1 MSESGIPWD
10 RYVAALK
17 RRRALVGGIVVA
29 AVALGFV
36 ATRFFRPTYEV
47 HSTIWL
53 ANSGAPARQNELP
66 RNERL
71 LAAPAWGEV
80 LRSYTV
86 LDPVVDAMSLFVT
99 PAHAADSVVID
110 DFHATPT
117 VAAGKYRLE
126 VSADGRSYI
135 LKDKD
140 GRTVDRGSAGDSIG
154 RALGFRWAPPPPA
167 LGRDRKIEFTVLNPR
182 QAAIKLRDR
191 LVVGFPDTSFL
202 SVRLTGP
209 RPARD
214 AAILNAIGRQ
224 FVTTAAMLTSGSQSQ
239 SAQQLQA
246 QLAQAQSKLSASED
260 ALRSYRSGTVGLPSQ
275 DAATGARDPSFNA
288 LYDQRAE
295 LDSVRADRQALQ
307 RVLAAKSSGQGLD
320 AAALLA
326 IPSIREAPEMTGA
339 LADLTKAESNLQALR
354 RTYTDEFASVRD
366 ARAEVNRI
374 KQQTLPAL
382 AQGVLDRL
390 RSRENELGSRV
401 AAANGALRSVPG
413 RAIDEQRLERDVQMN
428 AAIYTALRNQYDGAR
443 LSEVAAVP
451 GVAVL
456 DSAVAPL
463 EPVTNTVPGILL
475 ASLLAGVA
483 LAIAAA
489 LLLDASDKRLWYPE
503 QVEALGY
510 EIVGAIPR
518 VSGRGGAT
526 DPVAAGL
533 VNEACRAL
541 RLNILNAVLGARPV
555 MLSVLSAE
563 AGDGKSFVSAE
574 LARCFAQ
581 AGQRTILLDGDV
593 RRGGVDQTFAIDR
606 APGFTDYLAGH
617 ATLDAVIRPTSQKN
631 LSVVPSGTRLAEGPE
646 LIGSPALP
654 AAIAALAARCEV
666 LLVDT
671 PPLGAGADAAALAT
685 ATGNAVLVIRAGK
698 TDRKAAKARLAFIE
712 RLPVKMFGVVLNA
725 IRAEGMFA
733 AYGYLPEY
741 AVFAPKSY
749 GAADSARSADD
760 ERPLADARTSEP
772 DADAPASRVAPAA
785 RSENHW

>member
-10 RYVAALK
+10 RYLAALK
-17 RRRALVGGIVVA
+17 RRRALVAGIVVA

-53 ANSGAPARQNELP
+53 ANGASTARPNELP
-66 RNERL
+66 GNERL

-99 PAHAADSVVID
+99 PAHAADSAIVD
-110 DFHATPT
+110 GFHATPT
-117 VAAGKYRLE
+117 IAAGKYRLE
-126 VSADGRSYI
+126 MSADGRSYT

-140 GRTVDRGSAGDSIG
+140 GKTVERGTPGDSIG
-154 RALGFRWAPPPPA
+154 RALGFRWAPTPA
-167 LGRDRKIEFTVLNPR
+167 TLGRDRTIEFTVVNPR

-224 FVTTAAMLTSGSQSQ
+224 FVTAAATLTSGSQSQ
-239 SAQQLQA
+239 SAQQLEA
-246 QLAQAQSKLSASED
+246 QLAQAQAKLRTSED
-260 ALRSYRSGTVGLPSQ
+260 ALRSYRAGTVGLPSQ
-275 DAATGARDPSFNA
+275 DPATGARDPSFNA
-288 LYDQRAE
+288 LYDQRAQ
-295 LDSVRADRQALQ
+295 LDSIRADRQALQ
-307 RVLAAKSSGQGLD
+307 RVLAAKNDGQGLD

-326 IPSIREAPEMTGA
+326 IPSVREAPEMTGA

-354 RTYTDEFASVRD
+354 RTYTDEFASVRE
-366 ARAEVNRI
+366 ARAEVDRI
-374 KQQTLPAL
+374 KQRTLPAL

-390 RSRENELGSRV
+390 RNRENALSSRV
-401 AAANGALRSVPG
+401 ASASGALRSVPG
-413 RAIDEQRLERDVQMN
+413 RAIDEQRLERDVEMN
-428 AAIYTALRNQYDGAR
+428 TAIYTALRNQYDGAR

-489 LLLDASDKRLWYPE
+489 LLLDATDKRLWYPE
-503 QVEALGY
+503 QIEALGY

-518 VSGRGGAT
+518 ANVRRGVT

-533 VNEACRAL
+533 VSEACRAL

-555 MLSVLSAE
+555 MLSILSAE
-563 AGDGKSFVSAE
+563 PGDGKSFVSAE

-581 AGQRTILLDGDV
+581 AGQRTILVDGDV
-593 RRGGVDQTFAIDR
+593 RRGGVDQTFAVDR

-617 ATLDAVIRPTSQKN
+617 ATLDAVIRPTAQKN

-654 AAIAALAARCEV
+654 AALAALAARCEV

-685 ATGNAVLVIRAGK
+685 ASGNAVLVIRAGK

-712 RLPVKMFGVVLNA
+712 RLPVRMFGVVLNA

-733 AYGYLPEY
+733 AYAYLPEY

-749 GAADSARSADD
+749 GATDPARSAEGD
-760 ERPLADARTSEP
+760 RSLADVAPSEP
-772 DADAPASRVAPAA
+772 ESDESASDAAPAA
-785 RSENHW
+785 RAENHW

>member
-10 RYVAALK
+10 RYLAALK
-17 RRRALVGGIVVA
+17 RRRALVAGIVVA

-53 ANSGAPARQNELP
+53 ANSGGPARSNELP

-86 LDPVVDAMSLFVT
+86 LDPVVDAMSLFVA
-99 PAHAADSVVID
+99 PKNAGDSAVVD
-110 DFHATPT
+110 GFHSTPT
-117 VAAGKYRLE
+117 VSAGKYRLE

-140 GRTVDRGSAGDSIG
+140 DKAVDRGAVGDSIG
-154 RALGFRWAPPPPA
+154 RALGFRWAPA
-167 LGRDRKIEFTVLNPR
+167 AATLGRDRTIEFTVVNPR

-224 FVTTAAMLTSGSQSQ
+224 FVSTAVALTNGSQSQ

-246 QLAQAQSKLSASED
+246 QLAQAQAKLSASEE
-260 ALRSYRSGTVGLPSQ
+260 ALRNYRSGTVGLPSE

-288 LYDQRAE
+288 LYDQRAQR
-295 LDSVRADRQALQ
+295 DSIRADREALQ
-307 RVLAAKSSGQGLD
+307 RVLAAKSSDKGLD

-326 IPSIREAPEMTGA
+326 IPSVRAAPEMTGA
-339 LADLTKAESNLQALR
+339 IADLTKAESNLQALR

-366 ARAEVNRI
+366 ARAEVDRI

-390 RSRENELGSRV
+390 RSRENQLDSRV

-428 AAIYTALRNQYDGAR
+428 TGIYTALRNQYDAAR

-489 LLLDASDKRLWYPE
+489 LLLDATDKRLWYPD

-518 VSGRGGAT
+518 ANSRGGAT
-526 DPVAAGL
+526 DPVAGGL
-533 VNEACRAL
+533 VSEACRAL
-541 RLNILNAVLGARPV
+541 RLNVLNAVLGARPV
-555 MLSVLSAE
+555 MLSILSAE
-563 AGDGKSFVSAE
+563 PGDGKSFVSAE

-593 RRGGVDQTFAIDR
+593 RRGGVDQSFAVDR
-606 APGFTDYLAGH
+606 TPGFTDYLAGH
-617 ATLDAVIRPTSQKN
+617 APLDAVIRPTAQQN
-631 LSVVPSGTRLAEGPE
+631 LSVVPCGTRLAEGPE

-654 AAIAALAARCEV
+654 AAITALAGRCEV

-712 RLPVKMFGVVLNA
+712 RLPVRMFGVVLNA
-725 IRAEGMFA
+725 IRAEGMFS
-733 AYGYLPEY
+733 AYAYLPEY

-749 GAADSARSADD
+749 GAADSARPAAD
-760 ERPLADARTSEP
+760 ERSLADAPAP
-772 DADAPASRVAPAA
+772 DADAEAPASRGAPSA